1 MNRSHQRR
9 LKKELDEIEGNP
21 SDKFIIQKTS
31 DDLLRWEVLVFGPS
45 ETPYEGGRFKLIVNI
60 PPEFPFE
67 PPKVHFETK
76 IYSFLV
82 LENGEIC
89 GHCFSHHK
97 SMSKPAFRIRSIITD
112 KIMEIMTSPDK
123 YFRNALRSDLADLYC
138 RDKEQYI
145 SNAKEWTRLYADHP
159 GTPELMNPDA
169 T

>member
-1 MNRSHQRR
+1 MNGSCHKR

-60 PPEFPFE
+60 PPEFPFK

-82 LENGEIC
+82 LENGKIC
-89 GHCFSHHK
+89 DHCFSHANTW
-97 SMSKPAFRIRSIITD
+97 KPAFRIRSIITD
-112 KIMEIMTSPDK
+112 KVMEIMTSPDK
-123 YFRNALRSDLADLYC
+123 YFRNVLRSDLADLYC

-145 SNAKEWTRLYADHP
+145 SNAKEWTRL
-159 GTPELMNPDA
+159 
-169 T
+169 